1 MDLKDI
7 DNFLELTEQNTTT
20 ILTSILDDIDP
31 IDKINV
37 SDSIYTDTKIND
49 WIKTKTI
56 TKGGSILI
64 DKIVRNPTNNLKLLL
79 ERQNVNY
86 EIFNYQLET
95 LKNNEK
101 DLLWIMT
108 LKKEIDDDLSINLLF
123 PSTYVLNNLNNYRLF
138 LDSYHLY
145 KSIFMPMSCL
155 IYPLTVIIGPYYY
168 LNKYMGLN
176 IPINKYF
183 KILFELFKIIFKSSG
198 NLKKDLVKIV
208 SFCFYVAIYIYSIYQ
223 TFTLSYI
230 IIKTREKLI
239 NKMKGLV
246 DFIKTS
252 LVLIKRSNFIWKP
265 YFLYNKDVSI
275 DAINES
281 ISKLEKI
288 TYDLST
294 IYKLWKND
302 KYKGYIITIL
312 KIVYT
317 LDVINVI
324 SKLKKNKYWSIPTFN
339 NHHVKIWGIRNP
351 LLTDNQVSNPVNLD
365 KNMIITG
372 VNAGGKTT
380 YVKSIASNI
389 ILAQTFGIIN
399 ANKGEMYLYDAVI
412 SFMRISDEVGV
423 KSYFEA
429 ETNCCSKMIE
439 IADDLYKNNKRGLF
453 VLDEPMHST
462 PPIEGM
468 SVAYSIAKYLGKLK
482 GITIIIT
489 THFHKLIDLEDNYN
503 ERFINLSVN
512 AYKNNETDRYL
523 FDYKINKGGS
533 KQIIAIELLKK
544 HNLNNEI
551 INSAIEMKNKL
562 CNEDLR
568 NDF

>member
-7 DNFLELTEQNTTT
+7 DNFLELSEQNITS
-20 ILTSILDDIDP
+20 ILTSILDNVDP
-31 IDKINV
+31 IHKINV
-37 SDSIYTDTKIND
+37 SDSIYTDTKINE

-64 DKIVRNPTNNLKLLL
+64 DKIIKNPTNDLELLL
-79 ERQNVNY
+79 ERQKVNY
-86 EIFNYQLET
+86 QIFNYQLET
-95 LKNNEK
+95 LKNKEK

-108 LKKEIDDDLSINLLF
+108 LKKEIDEDTSINLLF
-123 PSTYVLNNLNNYRLF
+123 PSTYIINNLNNYRLF

-145 KSIFMPMSCL
+145 KTVFMPMSCL
-155 IYPLTVIIGPYYY
+155 IYPLTIVFAPYYY

-176 IPINKYF
+176 ITINKYF
-183 KILFELFKIIFKSSG
+183 QILYELLKIIFKSSG
-198 NLKKDLVKIV
+198 NLKKDLTKII
-208 SFCFYVAIYIYSIYQ
+208 SFCFYIAIYIYSIYQ
-223 TFTLSYI
+223 TFVLSYI
-230 IIKTREKLI
+230 IIKTREKLLTKI
-239 NKMKGLV
+239 KGLV

-252 LVLIKRSNFIWKP
+252 LVLIKRSNYIWKP
-265 YFLYNKDVSI
+265 YFLYNNDVSI
-275 DAINES
+275 DSINES
-281 ISKLEKI
+281 IYHLDKI

-302 KYKGYIITIL
+302 RYKTYIITIL
-312 KIVYT
+312 KVVYT

-324 SKLKKNKYWSIPTFN
+324 SKLKRNKYWSIPTFN
-339 NHHVKIWGIRNP
+339 NNHLKIWGIRNP
-351 LLTDNQVSNPVNLD
+351 LLSNEQITNPVNLN

-399 ANKGEMYLYDAVI
+399 AIKGEMFLYDAVV

-429 ETNCCSKMIE
+429 EINCCSKMIE
-439 IADDLYKNNKRGLF
+439 IAEDIKKNNKRGLF
-453 VLDEPMHST
+453 ILDEPMHST

-468 SVAYSIAKYLGKLK
+468 SVAYSIAEYLGKMN

-489 THFHKLIDLEDNYN
+489 THFHKLIELEHNYN
-503 ERFINLSVN
+503 NRFINLSVN
-512 AYKNNETDRYL
+512 AHKKNNKYI

-544 HNLNNEI
+544 HKLNNDI
-551 INSAIEMKNKL
+551 INSAIEIKNKL
-562 CNEDLR
+562 CNDDLR
-568 NDF
+568 K

>member
-7 DNFLELTEQNTTT
+7 DNFLELTEQNVTS
-20 ILTSILDDIDP
+20 ILTSILDNIDP
-31 IDKINV
+31 IHKINV
-37 SDSIYTDTKIND
+37 SDSIYTDTKINE

-64 DKIVRNPTNNLKLLL
+64 DKIIKNPTNDLQLLL
-79 ERQNVNY
+79 ERQKVNY
-86 EIFNYQLET
+86 QIFNYQLET
-95 LKNNEK
+95 LKNKEK

-108 LKKEIDDDLSINLLF
+108 LKKEIDEDTSINLLF
-123 PSTYVLNNLNNYRLF
+123 PSTYIINNLNNYRLF

-145 KSIFMPMSCL
+145 KTVFMPMSCL
-155 IYPLTVIIGPYYY
+155 IYPLTIVFAPYYY

-176 IPINKYF
+176 ITINKYF
-183 KILFELFKIIFKSSG
+183 QILFELIKIIFKSSG
-198 NLKKDLVKIV
+198 NLKKDLTKII
-208 SFCFYVAIYIYSIYQ
+208 SFCFYIAIYIYSIYQ
-223 TFTLSYI
+223 TFVLSYI
-230 IIKTREKLI
+230 IIKTREKLLTKI
-239 NKMKGLV
+239 KGLV

-265 YFLYNKDVSI
+265 YFLYNNEVTI
-275 DAINES
+275 DNINES
-281 ISKLEKI
+281 IYYLDKI

-302 KYKGYIITIL
+302 NYKSYIITIL
-312 KIVYT
+312 KVVYT

-324 SKLKKNKYWSIPTFN
+324 SKLKRNKYWSIPTFN
-339 NHHVKIWGIRNP
+339 NNHLKIWGIRNP
-351 LLTDNQVSNPVNLD
+351 LLSNEQVTNPVNLN

-399 ANKGEMYLYDAVI
+399 ALKGEMFLYDAVV
-412 SFMRISDEVGV
+412 SFMRISDEVGE

-429 ETNCCSKMIE
+429 EINCCSKMID
-439 IADDLYKNNKRGLF
+439 IAEDIKKNNKRGLF
-453 VLDEPMHST
+453 ILDEPMHST

-468 SVAYSIAKYLGKLK
+468 SVAYSIAEYLGKMN

-489 THFHKLIDLEDNYN
+489 THFHKLIELEENYID
-503 ERFINLSVN
+503 RFINLSVN
-512 AYKNNETDRYL
+512 AHKKNNKYL

-544 HNLNNEI
+544 HKLNNDI
-551 INSAIEMKNKL
+551 INSAIEIKNKL
-562 CNEDLR
+562 CNDDLR
-568 NDF
+568 K